1 MHERLM
7 RLALEEAAQALAEGE
22 VPVGAVIARGD
33 EVIARAHN
41 RREQLQDPTAH
52 AEVLAIREA
61 ARRTGSRRLSGL
73 TLYVTLEPCPMC
85 AGAMVLSGL
94 ERCYYAAPDV
104 RQGCGGSVY
113 ALTDDP
119 AFSHRL
125 PCVGGVMQAQAE
137 ALLKRFFETR
147 RAKGEP

>member
-73 TLYVTLEPCPMC
+73 TL
-85 AGAMVLSGL
+85 
-94 ERCYYAAPDV
+94 
-104 RQGCGGSVY
+104 
-113 ALTDDP
+113 
-119 AFSHRL
+119 
-125 PCVGGVMQAQAE
+125 
-137 ALLKRFFETR
+137 
-147 RAKGEP
+147 

>member
-1 MHERLM
+1 M

>member
-94 ERCYYAAPDV
+94 GRCYYAAPDV

>member
-52 AEVLAIREA
+52 AEVLVIREA

-94 ERCYYAAPDV
+94 GRCYYAAPDAK
-104 RQGCGGSVY
+104 QGCGGSVY

>member
-1 MHERLM
+1 
-7 RLALEEAAQALAEGE
+7 
-22 VPVGAVIARGD
+22 
-33 EVIARAHN
+33 
-41 RREQLQDPTAH
+41 
-52 AEVLAIREA
+52 
-61 ARRTGSRRLSGL
+61 
-73 TLYVTLEPCPMC
+73 MC

-94 ERCYYAAPDV
+94 ERCYYAAPDAK
-104 RQGCGGSVY
+104 QGCGGSVY

>member
-1 MHERLM
+1 M

-94 ERCYYAAPDV
+94 GRCYYAAPDV

>member
-137 ALLKRFFETR
+137 ALLKRFFEIR

>member
-1 MHERLM
+1 
-7 RLALEEAAQALAEGE
+7 
-22 VPVGAVIARGD
+22 
-33 EVIARAHN
+33 
-41 RREQLQDPTAH
+41 
-52 AEVLAIREA
+52 
-61 ARRTGSRRLSGL
+61 
-73 TLYVTLEPCPMC
+73 MC

-94 ERCYYAAPDV
+94 GRCYYAAPDV